1 MRSNPVMRTLAAA
14 VLAGG
19 AVAGTVAV
27 ASPASAAVTTDSVRS
42 LSPSVQTHG
51 GCRFGAGFNRGFN
64 NCGGFGTL
72 GATGFYPF
80 AGYPYSNVP
89 VVIIIR

>member
-27 ASPASAAVTTDSVRS
+27 ANPASAAVTTDSVRS

-64 NCGGFGTL
+64 NCGFGTL

-80 AGYPYSNVP
+80 AGYPYSSVP